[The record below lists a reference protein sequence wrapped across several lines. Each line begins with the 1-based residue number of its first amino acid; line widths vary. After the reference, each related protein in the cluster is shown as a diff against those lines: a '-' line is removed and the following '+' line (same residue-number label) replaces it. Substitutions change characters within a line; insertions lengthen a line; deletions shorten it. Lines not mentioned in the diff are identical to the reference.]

1 MYFLIEKGQSNNLPP
16 PYTEHLKS
24 QQGYNTQDSNVH
36 QYTKENTQ
44 PGDKNTYVHGNH
56 QTSVQVCSIICL
68 RLLVFIV
75 TFDTFCSNIVT
86 TRNIRGMKECTDTRN
101 ER

>member
-1 MYFLIEKGQSNNLPP
+1 MYFLIEKGQSNNLP

-44 PGDKNTYVHGNH
+44 PGDKNTYVHGNQ
-56 QTSVQVCSIICL
+56 QTSVQNESTINQSINQAKCCL
-68 RLLVFIV
+68 HAL
-75 TFDTFCSNIVT
+75 
-86 TRNIRGMKECTDTRN
+86 
-101 ER
+101 